1 MNNLQTLIFDTDNK
15 KVKLYTGLAERS
27 DIIVEFNDIS
37 TVMIADGYYQ
47 VMRRLSNLKTIPVL
61 RVPISNTNMFI
72 LNKEVSN

>member
-47 VMRRLSNLKTIPVL
+47 VMQRLSNLKTIPVL